1 MSKVPVQGPSFHSD
15 LEEQSRTWDLLMI
28 PVGVRNAQLTVIL
41 WGVLGWYLT
50 ATQSGMTRAKV
61 VQGPEAHLL
70 PCLPLYQLRI
80 AAGSFITALII
91 GFLRGEWR
99 VPPRDDLHVPPA
111 LIRTIVWFDPGY
123 KFTANTAL
131 CRLIASAGPACG
143 QAQETAPGAGLC
155 KGSPHS

>member
-1 MSKVPVQGPSFHSD
+1 
-15 LEEQSRTWDLLMI
+15 MI